1 MPPSVK
7 EKWDAMSHDERI
19 VLTDLLLKKLEEQ
32 RAMQVLS
39 VQNVSINAFHDVRS
53 NLTSIQDQIE
63 ALHVRTGTE
72 VLMVTIRSSNDHFNW
87 LHVFF
92 TSNCLSDFFAV
103 VLNMQ
108 LTDIA
113 MQMESYCLSSIQGLI
128 NNSHDQMMELKS
140 HITKLI
146 NDQFRE
152 VTDGGATRLY
162 YTNFDK
168 KIMEKYGVV
177 IEGWPLT
184 KFCSPSD
191 VRSRSEIEILCRAWE
206 SGETQFHK
214 LSHKEYEAWSD
225 AQFQTALDIHRNGEE
240 HADDDTNNETGL
252 ITISPPLS
260 VNVGYQTLTY
270 CSQINS
276 ITLGQLSGHNRVMA
290 LRVVGHE

>member
-1 MPPSVK
+1 EDTKKLYIQLGGHDVNWYLRQIIQEACSSKSKRAPNHWNVYLSATLTELNKALPEGQPHYKSNNMLPSVK

-32 RAMQVLS
+32 HVMRVLS

-92 TSNCLSDFFAV
+92 MSNCLSDFFAV

-108 LTDIA
+108 LADIA

-128 NNSHDQMMELKS
+128 NNSHDQMMELKL
-140 HITKLI
+140 HVTKLI
-146 NDQFRE
+146 NDQFHKS
-152 VTDGGATRLY
+152 LY

-168 KIMEKYGVV
+168 KITEKYGVV
-177 IEGWPLT
+177 TEGWPLT

-206 SGETQFHK
+206 SEETQFHK

-225 AQFQTALDIHRNGEE
+225 AQFQAALD
-240 HADDDTNNETGL
+240 
-252 ITISPPLS
+252 
-260 VNVGYQTLTY
+260 
-270 CSQINS
+270 
-276 ITLGQLSGHNRVMA
+276 
-290 LRVVGHE
+290 